1 MTRRT
6 LGLLVTGAGLTWTS
20 AAQPV
25 QDERAEAVIEAAL
38 RQQVAFWLTEDA
50 RKTGTLV
57 CLALEQAGVSHS
69 VTREYLERF
78 HEPSVRR
85 GAECESRPGGAIDR
99 ATGRPAV
106 MLTVGAIT
114 WHAADEAWVTVRQ
127 YRSRLFSGSQQY
139 RVVREQAHWI
149 CLGQIVKMSPA

>member
-1 MTRRT
+1 MTRRKVGV
-6 LGLLVTGAGLTWTS
+6 LVLGGLLTGTS

-25 QDERAEAVIEAAL
+25 QDARAEEVIEAAL

-57 CLALEQAGVSHS
+57 CLAVEQAGVSHS
-69 VTREYLERF
+69 VTREYLQRF
-78 HEPSVRR
+78 HDPSVRR
-85 GAECESRPGGAIDR
+85 GAECESRPGGAVER
-99 ATGRPAV
+99 ATGHPAV
-106 MLTVGAIT
+106 LLTVGAIT

-127 YRSRLFSGSQQY
+127 YRSRLSSGSQQY
-139 RVVREQAHWI
+139 RVVREQARWI